1 MDGEKHRGRTTT
13 ITKRQKI
20 RKMSKDLNANNNL
33 PDMSRGF
40 EKIVKMDED
49 MVEWNTFLNKVWSNK
64 AKMPSLYSEK
74 SLTWEA

>member
-1 MDGEKHRGRTTT
+1 MDGEKQRGRRTTTTT

-40 EKIVKMDED
+40 EKDCED
-49 MVEWNTFLNKVWSNK
+49 G
-64 AKMPSLYSEK
+64 
-74 SLTWEA
+74 